1 MSAKQ
6 EKKVS
11 DKVLIDALVVQANE
25 SNKVDKGFKETTCVY
40 VAGEIDVI
48 LQEHPKTSGIRD
60 NPKKCTMCTVLGN
73 DNAMGQW
80 EIGPKYMLAKKSSNV
95 EKGESISVVEV
106 QEVGNYFEGEK
117 SLVSSIINASQKT

>member
-40 VAGEIDVI
+40 VAPVKSMLFCRNTLKLPVYVI
-48 LQEHPKTSGIRD
+48 TQKNVQCALCLEMIMQWDNGRLDQNTS
-60 NPKKCTMCTVLGN
+60 
-73 DNAMGQW
+73 
-80 EIGPKYMLAKKSSNV
+80 S
-95 EKGESISVVEV
+95 
-106 QEVGNYFEGEK
+106 QEVF
-117 SLVSSIINASQKT
+117 